1 MLSVDPSIH
10 HVEVLQ
16 SSSATISSTTE
27 LANHPPGTKATQPAY
42 PTITFTSKGQRSED
56 AEYYSSIREKYA
68 QV

>member
-1 MLSVDPSIH
+1 MLVVDPSVH

-16 SSSATISSTTE
+16 SSSATTSSTTE
-27 LANHPPGTKATQPAY
+27 LANHPPGTKVTPPAY
-42 PTITFTSKGQRSED
+42 STITFTSKGQRSEG